1 MNEIVKDK
9 ARQERLNQVYRH
21 LYAHYG
27 IDSQKKMA
35 QAMRVQRTALSAA
48 MNGNKAYLTNN
59 FFTKVCAA
67 FPGVFNLDYL
77 LTGKGSLLNEQVIH
91 DDGVIQVTETVG
103 PCKTTNRQNDAV
115 DQSSLINAA
124 LAAKDETIATLR
136 DQIATLNELIS
147 GLRDEITI
155 LKSQSDRVNYHFPIG
170 VADDH
175 QKPIDSL

>member
-77 LTGKGSLLNEQVIH
+77 LTGKGSLLDEEIIH
-91 DDGVIQVTETVG
+91 DDGLMQITES
-103 PCKTTNRQNDAV
+103 V
-115 DQSSLINAA
+115 DPSSLINAA

-136 DQIATLNELIS
+136 EQNETLKTLIS
-147 GLRDEITI
+147 ELRHQIDV
-155 LKSQSDRVNYHFPIG
+155 LKDKSEMSDYTFGFG
-170 VADDH
+170 VADE
-175 QKPIDSL
+175 PIKQIKKL

>member
-77 LTGKGSLLNEQVIH
+77 LTGKGSLLDEEIIH
-91 DDGVIQVTETVG
+91 DDGLMQITES
-103 PCKTTNRQNDAV
+103 V
-115 DQSSLINAA
+115 DPSSLINAA

-136 DQIATLNELIS
+136 EQNETLKTLIS
-147 GLRDEITI
+147 ELRHQIDV
-155 LKSQSDRVNYHFPIG
+155 LKDKSEMADYTFGFG
-170 VADDH
+170 VADE
-175 QKPIDSL
+175 PIKQTKKL